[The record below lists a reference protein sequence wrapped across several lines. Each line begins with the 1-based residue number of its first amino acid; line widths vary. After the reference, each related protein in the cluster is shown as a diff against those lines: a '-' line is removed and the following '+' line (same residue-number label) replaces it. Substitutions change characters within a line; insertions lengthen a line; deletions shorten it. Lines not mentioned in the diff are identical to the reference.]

1 VARTS
6 VCVGFFR
13 SLVQSATA
21 RFEEAMRLVV
31 LVGLPGSGKT
41 TWAAWQPYSVLS
53 SDAIRQLIADD
64 PTIQTIHRQVFGTL
78 RSLARQR
85 LELRRPV
92 TCIDSTALTR
102 WERRPWLRLADDADC
117 EAEAIF
123 FDTPLEICL
132 ARNAHRDRVVPAE
145 VVSDM
150 AHRLEPP
157 SINEGFARVITLRTA
172 LAIPEAPAA
181 SVPPPPPESPA

>member
-1 VARTS
+1 
-6 VCVGFFR
+6 
-13 SLVQSATA
+13 
-21 RFEEAMRLVV
+21 MRLVV

-41 TWAAWQPYSVLS
+41 TWAAGQPYSVLS
-53 SDAIRQLIADD
+53 SDAVRQLIADD
-64 PTIQTIHRQVFGTL
+64 PTIQTIHREVFDTL

-85 LELRRPV
+85 LELHRPV

-117 EAEAIF
+117 DAEAIF

-132 ARNAHRDRVVPAE
+132 ARNARRDRVVPVE
-145 VVSDM
+145 VVREM
-150 AHRLEPP
+150 ARRLEPP
-157 SINEGFARVITLRTA
+157 SIQEGFARVITLRPAFFTPA
-172 LAIPEAPAA
+172 APAT